1 MVCPRCI
8 RTVEKILS
16 KLSIGYRS
24 IILGQVE
31 LERELAD
38 KEREALRKELADE
51 GFELID
57 DIQSTKVEAIRLAII
72 QWARMSGERPSLTDF
87 LQDKMLKEYSAI
99 SKLFSQMNSISVE
112 RYAILQRIEY
122 AKELIS
128 YGDKSISEIAWEL
141 GFSSPAHFSAQFK
154 KESGMSPKEFKAL
167 RDKNRT
173 AIDQI

>member
-8 RTVEKILS
+8 RTVEKILG
-16 KLSIGYRS
+16 KLGIGYRS

-38 KEREALRKELADE
+38 KEREALRKELAYE

-72 QWARMSGERPSLTDF
+72 QWARMSGER
-87 LQDKMLKEYSAI
+87 
-99 SKLFSQMNSISVE
+99 
-112 RYAILQRIEY
+112 Y

-154 KESGMSPKEFKAL
+154 KESGMSPKIWQNFLK
-167 RDKNRT
+167 
-173 AIDQI
+173 

>member
-8 RTVEKILS
+8 RTVEKILG
-16 KLSIGYRS
+16 KLGIGYRS

-122 AKELIS
+122 AKALVSKE
-128 YGDKSISEIAWEL
+128 K
-141 GFSSPAHFSAQFK
+141 FVSS
-154 KESGMSPKEFKAL
+154 L
-167 RDKNRT
+167 
-173 AIDQI
+173 

>member
-8 RTVEKILS
+8 RTVEKILG

-24 IILGQVE
+24 IVLGQVE

-38 KEREALRKELADE
+38 KEREALRKELSNE

-72 QWARMSGERPSLTDF
+72 QWARMSGER
-87 LQDKMLKEYSAI
+87 
-99 SKLFSQMNSISVE
+99 
-112 RYAILQRIEY
+112 Y

-154 KESGMSPKEFKAL
+154 KESGMSPKIWQNFSK
-167 RDKNRT
+167 
-173 AIDQI
+173 

>member
-8 RTVEKILS
+8 RTVEKILG

-72 QWARMSGERPSLTDF
+72 QWARMSGER
-87 LQDKMLKEYSAI
+87 
-99 SKLFSQMNSISVE
+99 
-112 RYAILQRIEY
+112 Y

-154 KESGMSPKEFKAL
+154 KESGMSPKIWQNFLK
-167 RDKNRT
+167 
-173 AIDQI
+173 

>member
-8 RTVEKILS
+8 RTVEKILG

-31 LERELAD
+31 LERELAY
-38 KEREALRKELADE
+38 KEREALRKELSDE

-72 QWARMSGERPSLTDF
+72 QWARMSGER
-87 LQDKMLKEYSAI
+87 
-99 SKLFSQMNSISVE
+99 
-112 RYAILQRIEY
+112 Y

-154 KESGMSPKEFKAL
+154 KESGMSPKIWQNFLK
-167 RDKNRT
+167 
-173 AIDQI
+173 

>member
-8 RTVEKILS
+8 RTVEKILG

-31 LERELAD
+31 LERELAY
-38 KEREALRKELADE
+38 KEREALRKELSDE

-72 QWARMSGERPSLTDF
+72 QWARMSGER
-87 LQDKMLKEYSAI
+87 
-99 SKLFSQMNSISVE
+99 
-112 RYAILQRIEY
+112 Y

-128 YGDKSISEIAWEL
+128 YEDKSISEIAWEL

-154 KESGMSPKEFKAL
+154 KESGMSPKIWQNFLK
-167 RDKNRT
+167 
-173 AIDQI
+173 

>member
-8 RTVEKILS
+8 RTVEKILG

-72 QWARMSGERPSLTDF
+72 QWARMSGER
-87 LQDKMLKEYSAI
+87 
-99 SKLFSQMNSISVE
+99 
-112 RYAILQRIEY
+112 Y

-154 KESGMSPKEFKAL
+154 KESGISPKEFKAL

>member
-8 RTVEKILS
+8 RTVEKILG

-38 KEREALRKELADE
+38 KEREALRKELSDE

-72 QWARMSGERPSLTDF
+72 QWARMSGER
-87 LQDKMLKEYSAI
+87 
-99 SKLFSQMNSISVE
+99 
-112 RYAILQRIEY
+112 YAT
-122 AKELIS
+122 ELIS

-154 KESGMSPKEFKAL
+154 KESGMSPKIWQNFLK
-167 RDKNRT
+167 
-173 AIDQI
+173 

>member
-8 RTVEKILS
+8 RTVEKILG
-16 KLSIGYRS
+16 KLGIGYRS

-31 LERELAD
+31 LERELAY
-38 KEREALRKELADE
+38 KEREALRKELSDE

-72 QWARMSGERPSLTDF
+72 QWARMSGER
-87 LQDKMLKEYSAI
+87 
-99 SKLFSQMNSISVE
+99 
-112 RYAILQRIEY
+112 Y

-154 KESGMSPKEFKAL
+154 KESGMSPKIWQNFLK
-167 RDKNRT
+167 
-173 AIDQI
+173 

>member
-8 RTVEKILS
+8 RTVEKILG
-16 KLSIGYRS
+16 KLGIGYRS

-154 KESGMSPKEFKAL
+154 KESGMSPKIWQNFSK
-167 RDKNRT
+167 
-173 AIDQI
+173 

>member
-8 RTVEKILS
+8 RTVEKILG
-16 KLSIGYRS
+16 KLGIGYRS

-31 LERELAD
+31 LERELAY
-38 KEREALRKELADE
+38 KERAALRKELSDE

-72 QWARMSGERPSLTDF
+72 QWARMSGER
-87 LQDKMLKEYSAI
+87 
-99 SKLFSQMNSISVE
+99 
-112 RYAILQRIEY
+112 Y

-154 KESGMSPKEFKAL
+154 KESGMSPKIWQNFLK
-167 RDKNRT
+167 
-173 AIDQI
+173 

>member
-8 RTVEKILS
+8 RTVEKILG

-38 KEREALRKELADE
+38 KEREALRKELSDE

-72 QWARMSGERPSLTDF
+72 QWARMSGER
-87 LQDKMLKEYSAI
+87 
-99 SKLFSQMNSISVE
+99 
-112 RYAILQRIEY
+112 Y

-154 KESGMSPKEFKAL
+154 KESGMSPKIWQNFLK
-167 RDKNRT
+167 
-173 AIDQI
+173 

>member
-8 RTVEKILS
+8 RTVEKILG
-16 KLSIGYRS
+16 KLGIGYRN
-24 IILGQVE
+24 IVLGQVE
-31 LERELAD
+31 IERELAY
-38 KEREALRKELADE
+38 KEREALRKELSDE

-72 QWARMSGERPSLTDF
+72 QWARMSGER
-87 LQDKMLKEYSAI
+87 
-99 SKLFSQMNSISVE
+99 
-112 RYAILQRIEY
+112 Y

-154 KESGMSPKEFKAL
+154 KESGMSPKIWQNFLK
-167 RDKNRT
+167 
-173 AIDQI
+173 

>member
-8 RTVEKILS
+8 RTVEKILG
-16 KLSIGYRS
+16 KLGIGYRS

-38 KEREALRKELADE
+38 KEKEALRKELSDE

-167 RDKNRT
+167 RDKNRI

>member
-8 RTVEKILS
+8 RTVEKILG
-16 KLSIGYRS
+16 KLGIGYRS

-38 KEREALRKELADE
+38 KEREALRKELSDE

-57 DIQSTKVEAIRLAII
+57 DIQSTRVEAIRLAII
-72 QWARMSGERPSLTDF
+72 QWARMSGER
-87 LQDKMLKEYSAI
+87 
-99 SKLFSQMNSISVE
+99 
-112 RYAILQRIEY
+112 Y
-122 AKELIS
+122 AKELIC

-154 KESGMSPKEFKAL
+154 KESGMSPKIWQNFLK
-167 RDKNRT
+167 
-173 AIDQI
+173 